1 MDKISIIVPCY
12 NEQDSLPYFYVAVTE
27 ISKKMADQEFEYL
40 FINDGS
46 KDDTLNLIKE
56 LSNKDKRVKYISFS
70 RNFGKEAGMYA
81 GLQYATGDFVV
92 VMDADLQDSP
102 NLLETMYKEIK
113 TGKYDCIATR
123 RTTRD
128 GEPAIR
134 SFFARQFYKMINKI
148 SKTNI
153 MPGARDFRM
162 MTRQM
167 VNAIL
172 SVGECNRFSKGIF
185 NWVGF
190 ETKWIEHVNAKRV
203 AGTTKWSFWN
213 LFVYSVE
220 GITSF
225 SSLPLALASVVG
237 LAFCIIAFFL
247 ICVVIFRTLVFGDPV
262 AGWPSLV
269 CIISMLGGLQLL
281 CIGVLGQYLAKT
293 YLETKHRPIYIIKEN
308 NAEKLNN

>member
-12 NEQDSLPYFYVAVTE
+12 NEQESLPYFYKEMIE
-27 ISKKMADQEFEYL
+27 ISKKMPDQKFEYF

-46 KDDTLNLIKE
+46 KDGTLNVIKGY
-56 LSNKDKRVKYISFS
+56 SQKDKRVKYISFS
-70 RNFGKEAGMYA
+70 RNFGKEAGIYA
-81 GLQYATGDFVV
+81 GLQNVTGDYVV
-92 VMDADLQDSP
+92 IMDADLQDSP
-102 NLLETMYKEIK
+102 SLLPNMYHEIK
-113 TGKYDCIATR
+113 LGKYDCVATR
-123 RTTRD
+123 RINRD

-134 SFFARQFYKMINKI
+134 SFFSRQFYKVINKI
-148 SKTNI
+148 SNTNI
-153 MPGARDFRM
+153 VPGARDFRM

-203 AGTTKWSFWN
+203 AGKTKWSFWN
-213 LFVYSVE
+213 LLVYSLE

-225 SSLPLALASVVG
+225 SSIPLALASVVG

-247 ICVVIFRTLVFGDPV
+247 VCLVIFRTLYFGDPV

-269 CIISMLGGLQLL
+269 CIICMLGGLQLL

-293 YLETKHRPIYIIKEN
+293 YLETKHRPIYIIKESN
-308 NAEKLNN
+308 SEGCR

>member
-12 NEQDSLPYFYVAVTE
+12 NEEDSLPYFYQAIVL
-27 ISKKMADQEFEYL
+27 ISQKMSEQEFEFL

-46 KDDTLNLIKE
+46 TDSTLNLIKE
-56 LSNKDKRVKYISFS
+56 YSNKDKRVKYISFS
-70 RNFGKEAGMYA
+70 RNFGKEAGLYA
-81 GLQYATGDFVV
+81 GLQYATGDYVAV
-92 VMDADLQDSP
+92 IDADLQDSP

-113 TGKYDCIATR
+113 TGKYDCVATR
-123 RTTRD
+123 RTTRG

-134 SFFARQFYKMINKI
+134 SYFARKFYKVINKL
-148 SKTNI
+148 SNTNI
-153 MPGARDFRM
+153 VPGARDFRM
-162 MTRQM
+162 MSRQM
-167 VNAIL
+167 VTAIL

-190 ETKWIEHVNAKRV
+190 ETKWIEHVNVKRV
-203 AGTTKWSFWN
+203 AGKTKWSLWN
-213 LFVYSVE
+213 LLAYSLE

-225 SSLPLALASVVG
+225 SSIPLALAAIVG
-237 LAFCIIAFFL
+237 LAFCLIAFSL

-269 CIISMLGGLQLL
+269 CIICLLGGLQLL

-293 YLETKHRPIYIIKEN
+293 YLETKRRPIYIVKESN
-308 NAEKLNN
+308 DERFK

>member
-12 NEQDSLPYFYVAVTE
+12 NEQDSLPYFYKAVIE
-27 ISKKMADQEFEYL
+27 ISKKMSEVEFEYF

-46 KDDTLNLIKE
+46 RDDTLNIIKE
-56 LSNKDKRVKYISFS
+56 YSQKDERVKYISFS
-70 RNFGKEAGMYA
+70 RNFGKEAGIYA
-81 GLQYATGDFVV
+81 GLQHVTGDYVAI
-92 VMDADLQDSP
+92 MDADLQDSP
-102 NLLETMYKEIK
+102 SLLPEMYNEIK
-113 TGKYDCIATR
+113 TGKYDCVATR
-123 RTTRD
+123 RTDRD

-134 SFFARQFYKMINKI
+134 SFFAREFYKVINKI
-148 SKTNI
+148 SNTNI
-153 MPGARDFRM
+153 VPGARDFRM

-190 ETKWIEHVNAKRV
+190 ETKWVEHVNAKRV
-203 AGTTKWSFWN
+203 AGKTKWSFWN
-213 LFVYSVE
+213 LFLYSLE

-225 SSLPLALASVVG
+225 SNLPLALASIVG
-237 LAFCIIAFFL
+237 LVFCIIAFFL
-247 ICVVIFRTLVFGDPV
+247 ICVVVFRTLVFGDPV

-269 CIISMLGGLQLL
+269 CIICMLGGLQLL

-293 YLETKHRPIYIIKEN
+293 YLETKRRPIYIVKES
-308 NAEKLNN
+308 NAERLR